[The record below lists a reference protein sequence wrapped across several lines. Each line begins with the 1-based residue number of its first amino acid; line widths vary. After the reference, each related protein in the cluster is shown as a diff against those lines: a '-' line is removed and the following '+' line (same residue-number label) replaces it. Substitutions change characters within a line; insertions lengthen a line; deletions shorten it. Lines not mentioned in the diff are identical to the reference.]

1 MENKDVKIQYAE
13 DDLEKVQL
21 KPNMYIQ
28 KFGPLGT
35 FHLSKEC
42 IQNSFDELEDP
53 NTNGSKILIKY
64 DKLND
69 KLYIEDDGRGIPEET
84 YPIDIVCTK
93 LQSGS
98 KFFRENGNTSGEFGV
113 GLTVVNALSSYF
125 KLATYR
131 NTYVHIIEFENG
143 KKINDENRPLK
154 KNEKKHGTI
163 TEFIVNPK
171 YMGKNSNLPI
181 ETVLDWIDDMSYQIS
196 SKLKV
201 TVEIYKG
208 IKLEETHK
216 FKTKPFSD
224 MMKKFIDTKKT
235 IYDPVVLSAD
245 SKIEEIITDTKL
257 DDKDNVKVKNKKVKK
272 DVHLDVVFTH
282 DEHQET
288 DYISYCNFTRTDEHG
303 VHVDAVEEVI
313 CRFIQNKTKATM
325 TEKEKN
331 KWDITWND
339 IKTGFKMI
347 VNLSTSAQV
356 QFMGNAKNKI
366 QNQDLKPVLKEMIQE
381 KLVKYFEQ
389 NQGKLQTI
397 CKYVKLNARA
407 RVEAQKVRVATK
419 SERLDRFKEYE
430 IPNYIACNNTG
441 KKYKELI
448 CVEGERSATG
458 SIRSGRNPDTQAI
471 FGFRGVTKN
480 PYKCSLAEIMAN
492 KEWKNFV
499 KVLRTG
505 IGKDFNINKLYFD
518 KIILTSDAD
527 VDGFYIS
534 EGICAFIALLM
545 PEIITE
551 GKLYKVYPPL
561 YSIDDKSNPFVNS
574 KSDLAKVFMKKI
586 DKVYNIYLEGSKKP
600 MTKDELFDFL
610 DDTND
615 YYDRLIELQNYTKV
629 DKFFIERLSYF
640 IFGTNFK
647 ECSSVDDL
655 FDDAEY
661 VRDFMS
667 FIQEKYPEVNLKK
680 NTLRGPI
687 DGKYGVIKLSER
699 NLEKFSE
706 FSEIFYNY
714 GYEITVEDKKGAN
727 EKRTMTIA
735 EFMQET
741 YSLRP
746 KIIQRYKGL
755 GEATGA
761 QIGETTLDPDNRVL
775 VQLTM
780 RDAEKAMKIFNK
792 LNSGKQKY
800 LLERK
805 KMMEEYR
812 INPADLDN

>member
-1 MENKDVKIQYAE
+1 MNI
-13 DDLEKVQL
+13 
-21 KPNMYIQ
+21 
-28 KFGPLGT
+28 
-35 FHLSKEC
+35 C
-42 IQNSFDELEDP
+42 
-53 NTNGSKILIKY
+53 
-64 DKLND
+64 
-69 KLYIEDDGRGIPEET
+69 
-84 YPIDIVCTK
+84 
-93 LQSGS
+93 
-98 KFFRENGNTSGEFGV
+98 

-131 NTYVHIIEFENG
+131 STYVHIIEFENG

-163 TEFIVNPK
+163 TEFSVNPRF
-171 YMGKNSNLPI
+171 MGKGSTLPI

-208 IKLEETHK
+208 LKLLETHK

-224 MMKKFIDTKKT
+224 MMKKFIDIKKT
-235 IYDPVVLSAD
+235 IYDPVIISSN
-245 SKIEEIITDTKL
+245 SKIEETIMDTKI
-257 DDKDNVKVKNKKVKK
+257 DANDNMKVKNKKVTK
-272 DVHLDVVFTH
+272 DIHLDVVFTH

-303 VHVDAVEEVI
+303 VHVESAEEVI
-313 CRFIQNKTKATM
+313 CRFIQNKTKSFM
-325 TEKEKN
+325 TDKEKA

-339 IKTGFKMI
+339 IKSGFKMI

-366 QNQDLKPVLKEMIQE
+366 QNQALKPVLKTMVQDAIT
-381 KLVKYFEQ
+381 KYFDK
-389 NQGKLQTI
+389 NPNVLQTI

-441 KKYKELI
+441 KKYKEIIL
-448 CVEGERSATG
+448 VEGERSATG

-480 PYKCSLAEIMAN
+480 PYKCSLAEIMEN

-561 YSIDDKSNPFVNS
+561 YSINDKTTPFVNS

-586 DKVYNIYLEGSKKP
+586 NKVYNIYLEGSKKP

-640 IFGTNFK
+640 IFGSDDITDYK
-647 ECSSVDDL
+647 SIEDL
-655 FDDAEY
+655 FNNSSY
-661 VRDFMS
+661 VRDFMM
-667 FIQEKYPEVNLKK
+667 FIQKKYPEVNLKK

-706 FSEIFYNY
+706 FSDIFSNY
-714 GYEITVEDKKGAN
+714 GYEITIEDKKGIN
-727 EKRTMTIA
+727 PKRTMTIA

-746 KIIQRYKGL
+746 TIIQRYKGL

-780 RDAEKAMKIFNK
+780 HDAEKAMKIFNK